1 MMSFA
6 KTQTSANNE
15 KMFILQR
22 YEKNNCLNNCS
33 AQNNNWCFFTVLIF
47 IINSYEI
54 KTTEI
59 EIFYFQPVHSFMS
72 TDSFRQ
78 QVEPRKKCVK
88 SMTFII
94 MENQSGMQMKVMMM
108 FKS

>member
-1 MMSFA
+1 MMSLA

-15 KMFILQR
+15 KMIILQR
-22 YEKNNCLNNCS
+22 YEKNNCS

-54 KTTEI
+54 ETAEI

-78 QVEPRKKCVK
+78 QVEP
-88 SMTFII
+88 
-94 MENQSGMQMKVMMM
+94 
-108 FKS
+108 